1 MEITRVMVEKD
12 DPDRGMRLAT
22 ATVIFGGV
30 IVASGFSI
38 FPDRHKPGRLR
49 VLFPARRF
57 NGEMIETLSVLD
69 PTKRVEILNAIID
82 ACEKEDVKVKVEV
95 ERVRKKE

>member
-12 DPDRGMRLAT
+12 NPDKGQRLAT
-22 ATVIFGGV
+22 ATVVFGGV
-30 IVASGFSI
+30 LVASGFSI

-57 NGEMIETLSVLD
+57 NGETTETLAILD
-69 PTKRVEILNAIID
+69 PTKRVEVLTAIID
-82 ACEKEDVKVKVEV
+82 ACEAEGIKAEAKGVQEQG
-95 ERVRKKE
+95 